1 MKKKI
6 IFAISALM
14 VVVLVLS
21 ACSGKKAYK
30 FINEESEMST
40 IEIVRLCEYDQ
51 EKEEFKEE
59 LISVIENRSDFLS
72 DFKKVEC
79 YNHWSDPNGV
89 HEGDVV
95 IKITYKN
102 GEYELINHSGQGKYR
117 HFEDNPSFLQ
127 VYAGYRDFDEEQFN
141 DLIKKYSCSGTD
153 AE

>member
-95 IKITYKN
+95 I
-102 GEYELINHSGQGKYR
+102 R